1 MIDII
6 IPTMWFASEFEK
18 TLESYVKHPNV
29 NKIIIIDNNKN
40 NNPQFPILKHK
51 KIDVIS
57 YGRNIYVNPA
67 WNEGV
72 SRSTSKIIGIIN
84 DDIIV
89 SSEIFD
95 MISNFDLHNGDLIG
109 VNLRGYQDN
118 YKIDDYINTKEEII
132 KLNYDDQNPIGSQ
145 AWAFGICMFMLRTSY
160 SKIPNLY
167 QIWYGDDYLAQHSKN
182 IFAINTNKIKGKIS
196 ETLTKFNDPNCDVSK
211 RIELDSKNLLRFN
224 HFKNS
229 NNWDIPSNMIK
240 MYESQRKTLALS
252 KNIFETEY
260 ERAKKTPSDINQ
272 NVHILYELAK
282 ECKTVVELGV
292 RTGVS
297 TRAFLNSD
305 VDLLSIDIVKNDQ
318 VQQLFDKAKS
328 HNKNVR
334 YIIDNVL
341 NIEINEVDM
350 IFIDT
355 LHTYNQLKQ
364 ELKLHGNKS
373 KKYLVFHDTYTFG
386 LIGEDGI
393 DKKGLLTAIIEFMI
407 DNPHWKFKTFKTIN
421 NGMTVLE
428 RM

>member
-1 MIDII
+1 
-6 IPTMWFASEFEK
+6 
-18 TLESYVKHPNV
+18 
-29 NKIIIIDNNKN
+29 
-40 NNPQFPILKHK
+40 
-51 KIDVIS
+51 
-57 YGRNIYVNPA
+57 
-67 WNEGV
+67 
-72 SRSTSKIIGIIN
+72 
-84 DDIIV
+84 
-89 SSEIFD
+89 
-95 MISNFDLHNGDLIG
+95 
-109 VNLRGYQDN
+109 
-118 YKIDDYINTKEEII
+118 
-132 KLNYDDQNPIGSQ
+132 
-145 AWAFGICMFMLRTSY
+145 MFMLRTSY